1 MLTSSQRS
9 LCNSAIT
16 APGAAVKVLLLGRPA
31 AEALLP
37 VNFLGAPC
45 LQTFSGLTQLIL
57 SDLAQAPPPPEVRHL
72 PSLSS
77 SSDHVEMQLESGCDC
92 DQPGGEEGEATWM

>member
-1 MLTSSQRS
+1 MGPAYLASCLPPTTRAS
-9 LCNSAIT
+9 T
-16 APGAAVKVLLLGRPA
+16 PGFHHLVPA

-37 VNFLGAPC
+37 VNFLSAPC
-45 LQTFSGLTQLIL
+45 LPTFSGLTQLIL

-77 SSDHVEMQLESGCDC
+77 SSDHVEMQLESGCNC